1 MMVRMYTEGVHS
13 QLDKILEWYIGM
25 NNDEKEIKLESIE
38 NHGCND
44 KIEEFIVVQNA
55 GLDSEEIYYTGFSE
69 IEAYRTYKRIKGGK
83 KNIFKAYI
91 KRDLVFNVPFIDT
104 YEIIEVIR

>member
-1 MMVRMYTEGVHS
+1 MAFTEDVNGI
-13 QLDKILEWYIGM
+13 QRIERNTLIM
-25 NNDEKEIKLESIE
+25 NNDEKEIKLNSIE
-38 NHGCND
+38 NND

>member
-1 MMVRMYTEGVHS
+1 MLKYMIFAEDVNGIQRIERNT
-13 QLDKILEWYIGM
+13 LIM

>member
-1 MMVRMYTEGVHS
+1 MIFAEDVNGIQRIERNT
-13 QLDKILEWYIGM
+13 LIM
-25 NNDEKEIKLESIE
+25 NNDEKEIKLNSIE
-38 NHGCND
+38 NND

>member
-1 MMVRMYTEGVHS
+1 MIFVED
-13 QLDKILEWYIGM
+13 LDGIQGIKRNILIMKNEEKQIG
-25 NNDEKEIKLESIE
+25 LESIE
-38 NHGCND
+38 KHDFSN

-91 KRDLVFNVPFIDT
+91 KRNLVLKVPFIDT

>member
-1 MMVRMYTEGVHS
+1 MIFAEDVNGIQRIERNT
-13 QLDKILEWYIGM
+13 LIM

-55 GLDSEEIYYTGFSE
+55 RLDSEEIYYTGFSE

>member
-1 MMVRMYTEGVHS
+1 MVNKFNESFKCSECDCYN
-13 QLDKILEWYIGM
+13 LKIIV
-25 NNDEKEIKLESIE
+25 EKEIKLESIE

>member
-1 MMVRMYTEGVHS
+1 MIFAEDVNGIQRIERNT
-13 QLDKILEWYIGM
+13 LIM

-69 IEAYRTYKRIKGGK
+69 IEGGK

>member
-1 MMVRMYTEGVHS
+1 MIFAEDVNGIQRIERNT
-13 QLDKILEWYIGM
+13 LIM
-25 NNDEKEIKLESIE
+25 NNDEKEIKLNSIE
-38 NHGCND
+38 NND

-91 KRDLVFNVPFIDT
+91 KRDLVFNVPFI
-104 YEIIEVIR
+104 EIGRASCRERV

>member
-1 MMVRMYTEGVHS
+1 MIFAEDVNGIQRIERNT
-13 QLDKILEWYIGM
+13 LIM
-25 NNDEKEIKLESIE
+25 NNDEKEIKLQSIE

>member
-1 MMVRMYTEGVHS
+1 MKKKLNQRVLKIMVVM
-13 QLDKILEWYIGM
+13 
-25 NNDEKEIKLESIE
+25 IKQRNLQQCRI
-38 NHGCND
+38 
-44 KIEEFIVVQNA
+44 A